1 MSQADGETGG
11 GVIFGVAVGTGV
23 GEGATEG
30 LGDGLSSAAGFCV
43 NAVLEITFA
52 GLLAEDCATELTAE
66 ETASPWPGTAAIT
79 AAEIALACDGTAEAT
94 AEAMAAA

>member
-1 MSQADGETGG
+1 M
-11 GVIFGVAVGTGV
+11 IFGVAVGTGA
-23 GEGATEG
+23 GEG

-66 ETASPWPGTAAIT
+66 EIASPWLGTAAIT
-79 AAEIALACDGTAEAT
+79 AARIALACDGTAEAT